1 VLTRRGWEAVG
12 GTLVLLAAGLL
23 TLNPVVELVAVAAFA
38 FVATEIAAF
47 EWQLRDL
54 GADQFRV
61 ERGESPRR
69 MPSDGELHLSV
80 SFTYLGAY
88 GFTAEIYEQV
98 PDAFDAV
105 EGSPRL
111 NTWVSPGT
119 PIHLAYS
126 VRPRVRGAYVT
137 GPAILV
143 AHDPFG
149 LAFRRTSLPT
159 DRPVTVVPPSISG
172 RLGHLG
178 VALFS
183 RVQSGLSIR
192 RRGYG
197 SEFRNLRLYQ
207 SSDDIRHVAWR
218 RSTPEQLLVREF
230 DQESRQEFLVVLDLS
245 TAMDTGRWG
254 RSALD
259 VSVEAAALL
268 TNLVARNAED
278 RVGLMTYGGGVF
290 QYVPPGRGP
299 VHLRRIVDNLA
310 LAGHRPGGSPL
321 PEILA
326 QVAERLRLPTHVFI
340 FTAVDEPLDGLERAS
355 AVLRSRGH
363 QPYVFIPE
371 RSGFYPDPPGA
382 RRTRALGWA
391 RDEEDDRLR
400 RSVATLRSGGIPV
413 FPFGRGGAGDKV
425 VFAYTQIR
433 SWGFAR

>member
-1 VLTRRGWEAVG
+1 VLTRRGWEAIG
-12 GTLVLLAAGLL
+12 GTLFLLVAGLL
-23 TLNPVVELVAVAAFA
+23 TLNPIVELVAVAGFA
-38 FVATEIAAF
+38 FVATEVAAF
-47 EWQLRDL
+47 EWQLRIFRP
-54 GADQFRV
+54 DQFRV
-61 ERGESPRR
+61 VRGESPRR

-80 SFTYLGAY
+80 EITYLGAR
-88 GFTAEIYEQV
+88 GFTAEVFEQV
-98 PDAFDAV
+98 PDAFDPV

-111 NTWVSPGT
+111 VTWVAPGR
-119 PIHLAYS
+119 PIRLVYS

-137 GPAILV
+137 GPTIVL
-143 AHDPFG
+143 AHDAFG

-159 DRPVTVVPPSISG
+159 DRPVTVVPPSIAG

-183 RVQSGLSIR
+183 RVQAGLSIR

-207 SSDDIRHVAWR
+207 STDDIRHVAWR

-299 VHLRRIVDNLA
+299 AHLRRIVDNLA
-310 LAGHRPGGSPL
+310 LAAHRPGGSPL
-321 PEILA
+321 PDLLA
-326 QVAERLRLPTHVFI
+326 QAAQRLRLPTHVFV
-340 FTAVDEPLDGLERAS
+340 FSAVEDPLEGLERS
-355 AVLRSRGH
+355 CSILRAQGH
-363 QPYVFIPE
+363 QPYVFVPE
-371 RSGFYPDPPGA
+371 RSGFYPEPPNA
-382 RRTRALGWA
+382 ARTRALEWA
-391 RDEEDDRLR
+391 RAEEDARLQR
-400 RSVATLRSGGIPV
+400 TISTLRSGGVPV

-433 SWGFAR
+433 TWGYAR